1 MFALIAVS
9 IGRFLPMPHVR
20 LVMALSDARF
30 TCEQPDALRA
40 GRYRKKAP
48 PARGQV

>member
-20 LVMALSDARF
+20 LVMALSEGRF
-30 TCEQPDALRA
+30 HL
-40 GRYRKKAP
+40 
-48 PARGQV
+48 